1 MYIPPLTPARAMR
14 RQKSK
19 VPRCAGSWMRFAS
32 SVSRLG
38 NFFAGELGTPVSLSR
53 KKQMDKAVTTN
64 AKIQNVIRQFHIIID
79 V

>member
-1 MYIPPLTPARAMR
+1 MYIPPLTPAQAMGAR
-14 RQKSK
+14 NST

-38 NFFAGELGTPVSLSR
+38 NFFAGELGSLVIVSR
-53 KKQMDKAVTTN
+53 KKTMDKAVTTN
-64 AKIQNVIRQFHIIID
+64 PKIQNVIRQFHIIID